1 MAEAVRKQLGLSRVE
16 SGKLVHDVIES
27 VVQALERGE
36 DVKLTNFGTF
46 AVREKADRVGRNP
59 KTGKVV
65 TISARKVISFRAS
78 KQLKAR
84 VRGKADG
91 SNDDQ
96 GCS

>member
-1 MAEAVRKQLGLSRVE
+1 MRKQLGLSRVE
-16 SGKLVHDVIES
+16 SRQLVHDVIES
-27 VVQALERGE
+27 VVHALERGE
-36 DVKLTNFGTF
+36 DVKLTNFGVF
-46 AVREKADRVGRNP
+46 EVREKADRLGRNP

-84 VRGKADG
+84 VRGKTDG
-91 SNDDQ
+91 SNDE

>member
-1 MAEAVRKQLGLSRVE
+1 MRKQLGLSRVE
-16 SGKLVHDVIES
+16 SRQLVHDVIES
-27 VVQALERGE
+27 VVHALERGE
-36 DVKLTNFGTF
+36 DVKLTNFGVF
-46 AVREKADRVGRNP
+46 EVREKADRLGRNP

-91 SNDDQ
+91 SNDD
-96 GCS
+96 